1 MEMCDTLQ
9 MVARDTLQIGIGQDF
24 LRGNALQVT
33 IMPPSNLVIQL
44 IVVIIFII
52 VNIQTSALR
61 LSMAPSIFSFSSFQA
76 PHLPSLLHDCIRTQR
91 L

>member
-44 IVVIIFII
+44 IIVIVI
-52 VNIQTSALR
+52 NIQTSALR
-61 LSMAPSIFSFSSFQA
+61 LSMASIIFSFSSFQA
-76 PHLPSLLHDCIRTQR
+76 IFPLSFMIA
-91 L
+91 

>member
-44 IVVIIFII
+44 IVVIV

-61 LSMAPSIFSFSSFQA
+61 LSMASSIFSFSSFQA
-76 PHLPSLLHDCIRTQR
+76 IFPLSFMIA
-91 L
+91 

>member
-44 IVVIIFII
+44 II

-61 LSMAPSIFSFSSFQA
+61 LSMAPIIFSLSSFQA
-76 PHLPSLLHDCIRTQR
+76 IFPLSFMIA
-91 L
+91 

>member
-44 IVVIIFII
+44 IVVIV
-52 VNIQTSALR
+52 VNIQTNALR
-61 LSMAPSIFSFSSFQA
+61 LSMASSIFSFSYFQA

>member
-44 IVVIIFII
+44 IIVIV

-61 LSMAPSIFSFSSFQA
+61 LSMAPSIFSVSSFQA
-76 PHLPSLLHDCIRTQR
+76 IFPLSFMIA
-91 L
+91 

>member
-44 IVVIIFII
+44 IIVIVIVIVVF

-61 LSMAPSIFSFSSFQA
+61 LSMAPTIFSFSSFQA
-76 PHLPSLLHDCIRTQR
+76 IFPLSFMIA
-91 L
+91 

>member
-44 IVVIIFII
+44 IIVIIVVIVVIII
-52 VNIQTSALR
+52 NIQTSALR
-61 LSMAPSIFSFSSFQA
+61 SSMASTIFSFSSFQA
-76 PHLPSLLHDCIRTQR
+76 IFPLSFMIA
-91 L
+91 

>member
-44 IVVIIFII
+44 IIVIVLIVVIV

-61 LSMAPSIFSFSSFQA
+61 LSMASSIFPFSSFQA
-76 PHLPSLLHDCIRTQR
+76 IFPLSFMIP
-91 L
+91 